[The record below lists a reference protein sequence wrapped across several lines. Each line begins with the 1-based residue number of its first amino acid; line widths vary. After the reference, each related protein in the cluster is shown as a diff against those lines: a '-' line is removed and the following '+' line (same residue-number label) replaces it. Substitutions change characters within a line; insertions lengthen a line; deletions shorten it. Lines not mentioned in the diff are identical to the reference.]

1 MAVKIGEGTEKNM
14 KARSAKAKGSKLER
28 KVAEEYRRIGIEAR
42 RMPLSGAFTHL
53 KADIFKPVKDGWH
66 DECKN
71 QETVNLR
78 DWWAQTTRTCGQN
91 EPALHISANFRPIIT
106 AIWSDT
112 FDNMLIE
119 LSDSGQNFI
128 HTKSII
134 DKKKLN
140 LWDEWD
146 KVRNCGGL
154 GDPLLVINHHK
165 LTVMSI
171 EHYMELRD
179 CLNNK

>member
-1 MAVKIGEGTEKNM
+1 M

-42 RMPLSGAFTHL
+42 RMPLSGAFSHL
-53 KADIFKPVKDGWH
+53 KADIFKPVKDGWS

-78 DWWAQTTRTCGQN
+78 DWWAQTIKGAGLD
-91 EPALHISANFRPIIT
+91 EPVLHISANYRPVIT
-106 AIWSDT
+106 AIWTKT
-112 FDNMLIE
+112 FDNMIKE
-119 LSDSGQNFI
+119 LRDSGQGFMHKVRI
-128 HTKSII
+128 VEKQRF
-134 DKKKLN
+134 N

-146 KVRNCGGL
+146 IVRNEDGP
-154 GDPLLVINHHK
+154 GDSLLILKKHK
-165 LTVMSI
+165 LTVMEI